1 MEARSNSS
9 FAPSSLPASWLFLVA
24 WRTTYRLSWPP
35 LRAGLKR
42 RVSLGLLVLVLC
54 ALVHCS
60 PSLAQPPGT
69 LRPTPLAPPPVANGP
84 MPRGTG
90 ANASPATAGAAAE
103 SPPTVARPP
112 ARDDRELTPK
122 TFLVLDEAG
131 NPVIV
136 PGMTFEKLDQLLRL
150 QEGRQQPSQLY
161 TIESLEVRGRIA
173 DTSAELTV
181 TARID
186 VEPTDGSWITVPL
199 RMDNF
204 HRTGPADVSGVERYR
219 TDLAEDGSGYLL
231 HLQSE
236 SRRRVVVVMRVVCRV
251 APPPG
256 STIEFRLPEAPSR
269 VVLNVPGANVS
280 ASVVGRGDEVL
291 RTDSE
296 QNATE
301 VTLDGGGGT
310 FSMRFGTQL
319 PVVDMRPILES
330 ESRIVI
336 DWQQADNSPIASYDV
351 AVRSQRGDL
360 PTFTLTIPGPVPLL
374 QQPAITGGAPFEIR
388 DPVESELQT
397 VSGSGDAVPA
407 AASQQTIEVVPIG
420 SRGDSRTEVS
430 LVTQLRSEGGR
441 PGGTVLVRG
450 VSVSDAIEQTG
461 EIEIRTPRDYR
472 LRWTPQPWVSSLWD
486 QSDADSLTTRTY
498 RFRFDRVPFELPI
511 WLSARAKQLRIEGD
525 YRLTF
530 YDSLA
535 SMRLVLRTSGGIP
548 DSRILPLDVGDWTVQ
563 SLFVAGTTT
572 PIEADQSGQLLEID
586 LASLPGGG
594 ESDRIEIV
602 LIHPLEEDQ
611 DRVELP
617 LPSIAS
623 NQETLGALTSLLSV
637 SAQSD
642 FRFIADLTSSS
653 GIGEV
658 LRTFGPAGT
667 PDPTA
672 AAPAV
677 AISGLESPQESRY
690 TLPDISSPGK
700 LVGFLV
706 PDRPQ
711 VSYQADAE
719 ISIAGNR
726 VVEVLNW
733 TVYPQGGLRGRLPI
747 SWGIADPAS
756 ATEDASAAGTAAAV
770 SPSNADAP
778 PEYALPALPLWS
790 VTVDDTP
797 AILRADAD
805 GSYSIYSDRLAGG
818 PHRLRLRRSRDLPPP
833 LTAGQAEPGTYR
845 ISGMTLPRPGIADST
860 LRGPM
865 VVMLRGD
872 QGMELAA
879 QDSLAAPDSQAR
891 WSDELTLTAAP
902 VAELPLRLRHIDQ
915 RQDDVYVRRAVLRTA
930 LGRSTQHEHLI
941 ASVEGGGQFR
951 LPLSGVPANALVRG
965 SVDSVPTEVFRD
977 SDDHCFVRLGE
988 KGTHKVVIQ
997 IWVDRQAGMLADPVS
1012 PLLRMPRGTERFY
1025 WELIT
1030 PLDHHLVWASPTI
1043 GRAMLWNFDHW
1054 RLHRQPMQ
1062 SSAELANWV
1071 GATWETRIPL
1081 GNRYLLVGVDA
1092 AELSAVTMSRLAIW
1106 LIVGATVLLVSCLLT
1121 YYPAMRHPL
1130 LAITGAV
1137 LLGGMTLLLP
1147 DAAVLVGQVMLVAML
1162 MVAVMAGVS
1171 HLLAPRRSPRVLGPA
1186 TERVEPSSIRAAN
1199 ASRSSGSAAAAEL
1212 SPSGSATEAR
1222 A

>member
-1 MEARSNSS
+1 
-9 FAPSSLPASWLFLVA
+9 VI
-24 WRTTYRLSWPP
+24 
-35 LRAGLKR
+35 
-42 RVSLGLLVLVLC
+42 LGLVVLVLWSL
-54 ALVHCS
+54 AHRS
-60 PSLAQPPGT
+60 PCGAQPPGT
-69 LRPTPLAPPPVANGP
+69 LPPTPLAPSP
-84 MPRGTG
+84 MPSAAGAGTNAAG
-90 ANASPATAGAAAE
+90 AGASGAAAASAPAGAE
-103 SPPTVARPP
+103 AEPASAASRPP

-131 NPVIV
+131 NPVVV

-150 QEGRQQPSQLY
+150 QEGQQQPSQLY

-181 TARID
+181 TGRID
-186 VEPTDGSWITVPL
+186 VEPTDGSWITIPL
-199 RMDNF
+199 RMENF

-219 TDLAEDGSGYLL
+219 MDLAEDGSGYLL
-231 HLQSE
+231 HLQSA

-256 STIEFRLPEAPSR
+256 STIEFHLPEAPSR
-269 VVLNVPGANVS
+269 VVLDVPGANVS

-301 VTLDGGGGT
+301 FTLDGGGGT

-319 PVVDMRPILES
+319 PVVDKRPILES

-360 PTFTLTIPGPVPLL
+360 PAFTLAIPGLGPLL

-388 DPVESELQT
+388 DPLDSEVQS
-397 VSGSGDAVPA
+397 VNGPGNASPA
-407 AASQQTIEVVPIG
+407 TATQQTIEVVPTG

-486 QSDADSLTTRTY
+486 HSDADSLTTRTY
-498 RFRFDRVPFELPI
+498 RFRYDRVPFELPI

-530 YDSLA
+530 YDALA
-535 SMRLVLRTSGGIP
+535 SMRVVLRTSGGLP

-602 LIHPLEEDQ
+602 LIYPLEENQ
-611 DRVELP
+611 DRVELS

-623 NQETLGALTSLLSV
+623 NQETLGALASLLSV

-642 FRFIADLTSSS
+642 YRFIADLTASS

-658 LRTFGPAGT
+658 LRNSGTSGPA
-667 PDPTA
+667 DPTA
-672 AAPAV
+672 PAPATGV
-677 AISGLESPQESRY
+677 VISGLEAPQESRY
-690 TLPDISSPGK
+690 TLPNISSPGK

-733 TVYPQGGLRGRLPI
+733 TVYPQSGLRGRLPI
-747 SWGIADPAS
+747 SWGIAGPA
-756 ATEDASAAGTAAAV
+756 AAEGAAGDEPANAMG
-770 SPSNADAP
+770 SPSAETPPSAEAS

-805 GSYSIYSDRLAGG
+805 GSYSIYSDRLGGG
-818 PHRLRLRRSRDLPPP
+818 PHRLRLRRSRDLPPA
-833 LTAGQAEPGTYR
+833 LTAGQAEPGHYR
-845 ISGMTLPRPGIADST
+845 LSGMTLPRPGIADST

-879 QDSLAAPDSQAR
+879 QDSLATQDAQAR
-891 WSDELTLTAAP
+891 WSDELTLSAAP

-915 RQDDVYVRRAVLRTA
+915 RQDDVQVRRAVLRTV
-930 LGRSTQHEHLI
+930 LGRNTQHEHLI

-951 LPLSGVPANALVRG
+951 LPLVGVPADALVRG
-965 SVDSVPTEVFRD
+965 SVDSVPTDVFRD

-988 KGTHKVVIQ
+988 KGTHQVVIQ
-997 IWVDRQAGMLADPVS
+997 IWVDRQAGMLVDPVS

-1062 SSAELANWV
+1062 SSAELATWA
-1071 GATWETRIPL
+1071 GAAWETRVPL

-1092 AELSAVTMSRLAIW
+1092 AELSAMTMSRLAIW
-1106 LIVGATVLLVSCLLT
+1106 LIVGATVLLISCLLT

-1186 TERVEPSSIRAAN
+1186 NERIEPSSVRAAA
-1199 ASRSSGSAAAAEL
+1199 ASRSTGTAAVADL
-1212 SPSGSATEAR
+1212 TPSGSATEAR